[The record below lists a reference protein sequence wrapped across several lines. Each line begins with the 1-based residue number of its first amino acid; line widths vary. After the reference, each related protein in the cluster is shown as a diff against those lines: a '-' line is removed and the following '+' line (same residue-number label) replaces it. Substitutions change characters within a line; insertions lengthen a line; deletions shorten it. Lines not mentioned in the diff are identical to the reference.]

1 MNTMTLQRWAASF
14 AAALCLTSFH
24 GLAADNL
31 PKDSRLAI
39 IGDSITE
46 QKLYSKYM
54 EAYLLA
60 CQGRQDVKVF
70 QYGWGGE
77 TAGGFAA
84 RLENDLAGFQPT
96 VATTCYGMND
106 GQYRPFGDDIG
117 RPYEANMRKI
127 VAGMLKA
134 GVKTVVIGSPGA
146 VDTRYFVRQNFAP
159 LSGGDGYNKNLAA
172 LRDIDRKIAADMG
185 QSFADVHQPM
195 VDTMAKAKATLGDN
209 YDVCG
214 RDGVHPGPNGQLIMA
229 YAFLRALGC
238 DGNIAK
244 IIVDL
249 QGSPSVSP
257 GHKVLSGSKGE
268 LELES
273 IRYPFCF
280 DGDEKSSGGTRSITG
295 FFPFNDELNRFT
307 LKVNNLE
314 SAKAKV
320 SWGGESKE
328 FTREQL
334 TKGINLAAEF
344 IKNPFSDSF
353 KSVLDTIARK
363 QNFETLAIKSMITNF
378 RQFTNE
384 SKSDAELAGA
394 FKAIYKS
401 LMARQAQLDEA
412 AHQAVIP
419 VKHNLSVIPIP

>member
-1 MNTMTLQRWAASF
+1 MNRITLQQWAASF
-14 AAALCLTSFH
+14 TAAFCLASFQAP
-24 GLAADNL
+24 AAENL
-31 PKDSRLAI
+31 PQGARLAI

-46 QKLYSKYM
+46 QKIYSKYM

-60 CQGRQDVKVF
+60 CAGRQDMKVF

-106 GQYRPFGDDIG
+106 GQYRPFVDDIG
-117 RPYEANMRKI
+117 RPYEANMRKV

-134 GVKTVVIGSPGA
+134 GVKIVVVGSPGA

-159 LSGGDGYNKNLAA
+159 LSGGEGYNKNLAA
-172 LRDIDRKIAADMG
+172 LRDIDRKIAADVG
-185 QSFADVHQPM
+185 QLFADVHQPM
-195 VDTMAKAKATLGDN
+195 VDTMAKAKAALGDN

-238 DGNIAK
+238 DGQIAE
-244 IIVDL
+244 ITLNL
-249 QGSPSVSP
+249 QGSPAVSP
-257 GHKVLSGSKGE
+257 GHKILSGSKGE
-268 LELES
+268 IELES
-273 IRYPFCF
+273 SRYPFCF
-280 DGDEKSSGGTRSITG
+280 DGDEKSSGGTRSITA
-295 FFPFNDELNRFT
+295 FFPFNEELNRFT
-307 LKVNNLE
+307 LKVKNLNT
-314 SAKAKV
+314 AKAKV
-320 SWGGESKE
+320 TWGSESKE

-334 TKGINLAAEF
+334 SKGINLAAEF
-344 IKNPFSDSF
+344 VKNPFSESF

-378 RQFTNE
+378 RQFANE

-394 FKAIYKS
+394 LKATYKS
-401 LMARQAQLDEA
+401 LMARQAELDKA

-419 VKHNLSVIPIP
+419 VKYSLAVIPIP